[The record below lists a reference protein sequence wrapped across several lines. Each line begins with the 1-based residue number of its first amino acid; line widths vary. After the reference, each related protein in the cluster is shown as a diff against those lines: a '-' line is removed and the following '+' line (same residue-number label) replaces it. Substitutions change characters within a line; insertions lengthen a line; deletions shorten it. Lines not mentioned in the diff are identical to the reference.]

1 MAITRLITADELLEM
16 DLEPGRYDLID
27 GDLYQMAPAG
37 DGHGETTIMITIPVG
52 VHVLANDLGRV
63 FAAETGFVIGEDPDI
78 VVAPDLAFVRKGR
91 LAPDR
96 DRRRFARIV
105 PDFAVE
111 VAPSNDNPKLIQLK
125 IDKYLIANIP
135 MLVVDYP
142 ERRMILVFRNGF
154 EPVELGIGGV
164 LEGGDVLPGFRLPV
178 ADIFR

>member
-1 MAITRLITADELLEM
+1 MAITSLITADELLEM

-37 DGHGETTIMITIPVG
+37 DGHGETTINITIPVG
-52 VHVLANDLGRV
+52 VHVRANDLGSV

-96 DRRRFARIV
+96 DKRRFARIV

-111 VAPSNDNPKLIQLK
+111 VVSPSDYPKLIQLK
-125 IDKYLIANIP
+125 IDTYLIVNIP
-135 MLVVDYP
+135 MLVVVSP
-142 ERRMILVFRNGF
+142 ERQMIRVYRHGF
-154 EPVELGIGGV
+154 EPVELGVGDV
-164 LEGGDVLPGFRLPV
+164 LDGGDVLPGFRLPV